1 MAKGNVLV
9 VGNSGVGKSTLIN
22 AVLGEEKAATGFGIK
37 GTSSEITI
45 YEREG
50 LDFNLI
56 DTVGFEPVKNFWEL
70 EPKAIKSVRKWCKE
84 AALDENGDNDIN
96 VIWFCIDGTSSKLFP
111 KTIKDLLHA
120 TSVWKGVPIVA
131 VITKSFSQPDREKN
145 IEMVENAFAAASK
158 TIRPV
163 CILPVIAESY
173 YLTDT
178 VFAPP
183 EGITELVDLTNKV
196 LPEGK
201 RIASDIVSEYK
212 LERRRA
218 FAQAA
223 TLASTA
229 AAATIGA
236 VPVPFA
242 DALLLQPLEIAEI
255 NGIAAIYG
263 IRKGDQAKLLKNTI
277 VEVGTIS
284 TAAKAAISA
293 LKAIPGINVATGV
306 INAVIASGIVA
317 ALGEGSIYVFEQIYL
332 GNKDIS
338 DVDWVRKFLESQFA
352 GSFVEKMK
360 SVLETV
366 TDGADPKDI
375 AKQIYDLIIQ
385 SITTNHP
392 RNH

>member
-22 AVLGEEKAATGFGIK
+22 AVLGENKAATGFGIK
-37 GTSSEITI
+37 GTSGEITVYKGEDI
-45 YEREG
+45 
-50 LDFNLI
+50 DFNLI
-56 DTVGFEPVKNFWEL
+56 DTVGFEPQKAFWEL
-70 EPKAIKSVRKWCKE
+70 EPKAIKTVRDWCKN
-84 AALDENGDNDIN
+84 AALDEDSENDIN
-96 VIWFCIDGTSSKLFP
+96 IIWFCVDGTAAKLFT
-111 KTIKDLLHA
+111 KTIKDLLRA
-120 TSVWKGVPIVA
+120 TSIWKAVPIIA
-131 VITKSFSQPDREKN
+131 VITKSYSQPDREKN
-145 IEMVENAFAAASK
+145 IKMVQEAFAAASK
-158 TIRPV
+158 TVRPKA
-163 CILPVIAESY
+163 IMPVIAESF
-173 YLTDT
+173 YLSDS

-183 EGITELVDLTNKV
+183 EGITELMDLTNEL

-201 RIASDIVSEYK
+201 RIAVDVVAKYK

-218 FAQAA
+218 FAHAA
-223 TLASTA
+223 VLSSTA

-242 DALLLQPLEIAEI
+242 DALLLQPLEVAEI

-263 IRKGDQAKLLKNTI
+263 IRRGDQAKLLKNTI

-293 LKAIPGINVATGV
+293 LTAIPGVGLATSV

-338 DVDWVRKFLESQFA
+338 DVDWVRKILESQLA

-360 SVLETV
+360 GVLESV
-366 TDGADPKDI
+366 TDGQDLTDI
-375 AKQIYDLIIQ
+375 AKQVYDLFVQ
-385 SITTNHP
+385 SIIKK
-392 RNH
+392 

>member
-37 GTSSEITI
+37 GTSSEITV
-45 YEREG
+45 YEGEG
-50 LDFNLI
+50 IDFNLI
-56 DTVGFEPVKNFWEL
+56 DTVGFEPQKAFWEL
-70 EPKAIKSVRKWCKE
+70 EPKAIKTVREWCRQ
-84 AALDENGDNDIN
+84 AALDDDTENDVNI
-96 VIWFCIDGTSSKLFP
+96 IWFCVDGTAAKLFT
-111 KTIKDLLHA
+111 KTIKDLLKA
-120 TSVWKGVPIVA
+120 TSVWRSVPIIA
-131 VITKSFSQPDREKN
+131 VITKSYSQPDREKN
-145 IEMVENAFAAASK
+145 ITMVREAFAAASK
-158 TIRPV
+158 TIRPQ
-163 CILPVIAESY
+163 CILPVIAESF
-173 YLTDT
+173 YLSDT
-178 VFAPP
+178 VFAAP
-183 EGITELVDLTNKV
+183 EGIMELIDITNEL

-201 RIASDIVSEYK
+201 RISTEVVAKYK
-212 LERRRA
+212 LERRRS

-223 TLASTA
+223 VLGSTA

-242 DALLLQPLEIAEI
+242 DAVLLQPLEVAEI

-263 IRKGDQAKLLKNTI
+263 IRKGDQVKLLKNTI

-293 LKAIPGINVATGV
+293 LKAIPGIGLATGV

-338 DVDWVRKFLESQFA
+338 DVDWVRKILESQLA
-352 GSFVEKMK
+352 GSFVAKMK
-360 SVLETV
+360 GVLESV
-366 TDGADPKDI
+366 TDGADLKDI
-375 AKQIYDLIIQ
+375 AKQVYDLFVQGIAKK
-385 SITTNHP
+385 
-392 RNH
+392 